1 MTKYFEDFPAG
12 TVLDCGA
19 FSFTEDQI
27 VTFARA
33 FDPQPFHID
42 AAAAHDTIYG
52 GLIASGWHTAS
63 QAMRQVVDHALADAA
78 AMGSPGL
85 SELGWKKPVRP
96 GDRLRVRLTVEEAR
110 KSASRPGLGI
120 TSQLIEV
127 LNDADEIVL
136 QWRAAVLFATRPES
150 P

>member
-12 TVLDCGA
+12 SVLDCGA
-19 FSFTEDQI
+19 FSFTEEQI
-27 VTFARA
+27 VDFARA
-33 FDPQPFHID
+33 YDPQRFHVDAD
-42 AAAAHDTIYG
+42 AARDTIYG

-63 QAMRQVVDHALADAA
+63 QAMRQVVDHVFADAA

-85 SELGWKKPVRP
+85 SELGWKKPVHP
-96 GDRLRVRLTVEEAR
+96 GDRLRVRLTIEEAR

-127 LNDADEIVL
+127 LNDADEVVL
-136 QWRAAVLFATRPES
+136 QWRAAVLFATRPA
-150 P
+150 